1 MLTTH
6 DVGQRTDIRFGGGDG
21 DGIGERGAVAQQTAG
36 SGGSKGDV
44 RGRGGHGLCPCV
56 ARASRGTKN
65 AATKAGEGIGVSP
78 CQMCVKSAAIQADTR
93 EEVQKEKKNSSIDVV
108 GKEKLIETTRITTET
123 HRHTHKHQQHSVS
136 RIKNTH
142 PPIVFCLFICVLC
155 QGYESA
161 NMQYIELKEEKK
173 KKNNYVTFHWTAIK
187 HCFSFCRVTLHMR
200 CRLLLPLVRL
210 SA

>member
-123 HRHTHKHQQHSVS
+123 HRHTHTSTN
-136 RIKNTH
+136 NTA
-142 PPIVFCLFICVLC
+142 
-155 QGYESA
+155 SA
-161 NMQYIELKEEKK
+161 ASKI
-173 KKNNYVTFHWTAIK
+173 HI
-187 HCFSFCRVTLHMR
+187 
-200 CRLLLPLVRL
+200 LLLSSVYS
-210 SA
+210 SAFCVKGTKVLICST